1 MRAEVPLQLLLAFY
15 ILSLLTVFGEVF
27 VLYLIP
33 VLIETPFALIADML
47 GKDGLKGLE
56 APYGFR
62 AAHSAHSHKGHSLH
76 YGHNLHN
83 FFLMHF
89 GPWSINLSHNM
100 GHASLVAKES

>member
-47 GKDGLKGLE
+47 SKDGLTGPE
-56 APYGFR
+56 ALGYFHI
-62 AAHSAHSHKGHSLH
+62 AHDA
-76 YGHNLHN
+76 
-83 FFLMHF
+83 
-89 GPWSINLSHNM
+89 PVNM
-100 GHASLVAKES
+100 VESPP